1 MNDDDIRIWGAYKP
15 QASTAAFLEEQ
26 RIRRREEFD
35 RDCEREVRQT
45 ICGETINLEDAP
57 LPESAESVSAN
68 VNKSDIDATLDE
80 RGKRYGSY
88 MEKAFIIQEIKRIL
102 RSASSWERM
111 DPDMQESL
119 DMVIHKIGRIVTGDP
134 EYLDSWIDVIGY
146 AKLVAD
152 RLEGVE
158 R

>member
-1 MNDDDIRIWGAYKP
+1 MNNDDIMFWSNYRRQPSTEMFMEESRIAKRE
-15 QASTAAFLEEQ
+15 SKREAFE
-26 RIRRREEFD
+26 
-35 RDCEREVRQT
+35 RDCDREIRQT
-45 ICGETINLEDAP
+45 ICMEDTP
-57 LPESAESVSAN
+57 LPESVSAN